1 MLSFRYPA
9 CLRCPGVISWL
20 FILRQSILNIFNGN
34 IRFYD
39 TFNENKPNL
48 ILKHNKNDRIKVSLS
63 VFMCPGVSWGILGCP
78 GVIHKTDPRLT
89 ETSNLK
95 TCVENFEFHR
105 HSFEVMSHGT
115 ILLEE
120 EPYAHVLVQKQRG
133 LYCDR
138 CLNRCVDFAELL

>member
-1 MLSFRYPA
+1 MSEGTGNDPSLRSSRRSRVWFRCTRHFCIQLIKIIWNCLYLKIDEITFFAVRDATHYLSHWAVFDLGTVKNVAGHFKRESFML
-9 CLRCPGVISWL
+9 
-20 FILRQSILNIFNGN
+20 
-34 IRFYD
+34 
-39 TFNENKPNL
+39 
-48 ILKHNKNDRIKVSLS
+48 H
-63 VFMCPGVSWGILGCP
+63 
-78 GVIHKTDPRLT
+78 RLT
-89 ETSNLK
+89 ETSKLK

-138 CLNRCVDFAELL
+138 CLNRCVDFA